1 MATAV
6 AAGERWRFS
15 VALARA
21 GEVLRQEGVR
31 SLWFKILGDT
41 VYRRL
46 VLVERPLQDPIPA
59 VTARIPVEISL
70 LQKTQVAEYMAFR
83 PEANEAEVRSQL
95 DAGDWCFVT
104 HHQGQIVSAR
114 WATANQVWID
124 YLSCEFRLAAG
135 EIYSYDLFT
144 KPEFRGHALSPFAS
158 AEMLRYFRAAG
169 YRRIVAA
176 ISPENSPSLRSVT
189 KTGYRPYGLIGYV
202 KLGPWKRHFCRVRN
216 APT

>member
-1 MATAV
+1 MVTAV
-6 AAGERWRFS
+6 VVGERSRFG

-46 VLVERPLQDPIPA
+46 LLVERPLQGPIPA

-70 LQKTQVAEYMAFR
+70 LQETQVAEYLAFR
-83 PEANEAEVRSQL
+83 PEADEAEVRCQL
-95 DAGDWCFVT
+95 DAGDWCFVAR
-104 HHQGQIVSAR
+104 HHGQIVAAR
-114 WATANQVWID
+114 WATANRIWID
-124 YLSCEFRLAAG
+124 YLSCEFQLAAA

-144 KPEFRGHALSPFAS
+144 QPEFRGHAVAPVIS
-158 AEMLRYFRAAG
+158 AEMLRYFRTAG
-169 YRRIVAA
+169 YRRLVAA
-176 ISPENSPSLRSVT
+176 ISPENDPSLRAVA

-202 KLGPWKRHFCRVRN
+202 KIGPWKRHFRRVRN
-216 APT
+216 AST